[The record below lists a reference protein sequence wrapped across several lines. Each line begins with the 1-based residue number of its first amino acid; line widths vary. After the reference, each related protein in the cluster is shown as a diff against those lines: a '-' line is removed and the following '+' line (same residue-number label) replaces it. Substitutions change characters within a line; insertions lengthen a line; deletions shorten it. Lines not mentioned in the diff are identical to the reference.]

1 MEIGT
6 WGIDDMRGKKYDPVD
21 LALAPS
27 PMCFKMLAS
36 HKLLHK
42 KKNPSVFT
50 KKFRQQIRATSL
62 HTQESVSQSERETRK
77 RLLCTF
83 KTRQQTI
90 KNVKMSP
97 PVVKRQKTSFIK
109 K

>member
-1 MEIGT
+1 
-6 WGIDDMRGKKYDPVD
+6 MRGKKYDPVD

-62 HTQESVSQSERETRK
+62 HTHE
-77 RLLCTF
+77 
-83 KTRQQTI
+83 
-90 KNVKMSP
+90 
-97 PVVKRQKTSFIK
+97 
-109 K
+109 

>member
-1 MEIGT
+1 
-6 WGIDDMRGKKYDPVD
+6 MRGKKYDPVD

-62 HTQESVSQSERETRK
+62 HTHEWERQGKDYYVLLKRDNKCQNVAPGSKETENK
-77 RLLCTF
+77 F
-83 KTRQQTI
+83 H
-90 KNVKMSP
+90 
-97 PVVKRQKTSFIK
+97 K
-109 K
+109 KVE

>member
-1 MEIGT
+1 MKIGT
-6 WGIDDMRGKKYDPVD
+6 WSIDDMRGKKYDPVD

-62 HTQESVSQSERETRK
+62 HTQESVRVRERQGKDYYVLLK
-77 RLLCTF
+77 RDNKPL
-83 KTRQQTI
+83 R
-90 KNVKMSP
+90 MSKCRP
-97 PVVKRQKTSFIK
+97 R
-109 K
+109 